1 MPMRYVCAAVAV
13 VLSAALPAAAV
24 AGPADPQAPR
34 QAGVSPGVVVEPIE
48 NGLVLAPEV
57 KWTRVNGRDAALV
70 GGYGGILLDRSLL
83 IGAAGYWLSNGDRRL
98 EMAYGGGLVGWYLFS
113 GQAID
118 ISVRALLG
126 GGTARVVRAWSGS
139 DIVAFGHSGRGV
151 SGNGPGTAVT
161 GPAYLVYEPEFL
173 IAEPQLNLVWHI
185 GRKVALDAG
194 VSYRA
199 IADANGFEK
208 DLRGVAGS
216 VSIRFGGGR

>member
-1 MPMRYVCAAVAV
+1 MRYVCAAAAV
-13 VLSAALPAAAV
+13 TLVLALPVEAAA
-24 AGPADPQAPR
+24 GPENPQAPR
-34 QAGVSPGVVVEPIE
+34 LPGVSPGVVVEPIE

-57 KWTRVNGRDAALV
+57 KWTRVNGRDATLV
-70 GGYGGILLDRSLL
+70 GGYGGILLDRSLF
-83 IGAAGYWLSNGDRRL
+83 IGAAGYGLVNGDRRI

-113 GQAID
+113 GQAIG

-126 GGTARVVRAWSGS
+126 GGTARVARAWSGS
-139 DIVAFGHSGRGV
+139 DIVPFGHSGRKV
-151 SGNGPGTAVT
+151 SGNGSGSAVT
-161 GPAYLVYEPEFL
+161 GPTYLVYEPEFL

-216 VSIRFGGGR
+216 FSIRFGGGR